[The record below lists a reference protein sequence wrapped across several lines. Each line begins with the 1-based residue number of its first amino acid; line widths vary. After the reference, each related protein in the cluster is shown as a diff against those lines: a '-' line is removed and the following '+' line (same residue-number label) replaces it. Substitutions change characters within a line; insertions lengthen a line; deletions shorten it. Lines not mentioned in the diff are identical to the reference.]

1 MAAARVN
8 RLGPGGLLL
17 LGPIVALVVHHGAE
31 VLSADA
37 RLDQRG
43 SFDYE
48 TQTCSLTQ
56 AFPASLYLSRHWLD
70 RVLASLASSGG
81 LILIWRSVLR

>member
-37 RLDQRG
+37 CLD
-43 SFDYE
+43 
-48 TQTCSLTQ
+48 
-56 AFPASLYLSRHWLD
+56 
-70 RVLASLASSGG
+70 SG
-81 LILIWRSVLR
+81 WVLRLRDPDLLADPSLSGKPLSQPTLA

>member
-1 MAAARVN
+1 MAASRVN
-8 RLGPGGLLL
+8 RLGSGDPLL

-37 RLDQRG
+37 SLDQRG

-56 AFPASLYLSRHWLD
+56 AFPASLYLSRPWLNM
-70 RVLASLASSGG
+70 VLASPASSTG
-81 LILIWRSVLR
+81 LILM

>member
-31 VLSADA
+31 VLSADVC
-37 RLDQRG
+37 LDQG
-43 SFDYE
+43 GAFDDE
-48 TQTCSLTQ
+48 SQTCSLTQ

-70 RVLASLASSGG
+70 MVLASLVFSPG
-81 LILIWRSVLR
+81 LTLMWRFVLR

>member
-56 AFPASLYLSRHWLD
+56 AFPASLYLSRHWLN
-70 RVLASLASSGG
+70 RVLASLASSAG
-81 LILIWRSVLR
+81 LILMWRSVLR

>member
-37 RLDQRG
+37 CLDQRG
-43 SFDYE
+43 SFNCE
-48 TQTCSLTQ
+48 TPTCSLTQ
-56 AFPASLYLSRHWLD
+56 AFPANLYLSHHWLD
-70 RVLASLASSGG
+70 MVLASLASSAG
-81 LILIWRSVLR
+81 LILMWRSVVR

>member
-8 RLGPGGLLL
+8 RLGPGGLRL

-37 RLDQRG
+37 CLDQGG

-56 AFPASLYLSRHWLD
+56 AFPASVHLSRHWLNM
-70 RVLASLASSGG
+70 VLASLASSAG
-81 LILIWRSVLR
+81 LILRWRAVPR